1 MKQTLLYL
9 AMALILLAVI
19 SSVAL
24 LAGDSPLAGGSQ
36 ILKILEVPGRRA
48 AVISALP
55 LLAVG
60 FSFLILQ
67 PILRPRWA
75 ELFKNLLLAATFLL
89 WGAVQLMTRNLASKT
104 LGDIVIALYVTD
116 LTWTILARVR
126 VMGKTVD

>member
-9 AMALILLAVI
+9 AMALILLAAI

-24 LAGDSPLAGGSQ
+24 LASDS
-36 ILKILEVPGRRA
+36 KILEVPGRRA

-67 PILRPRWA
+67 PILRPKWA

-89 WGAVQLMTRNLASKT
+89 WGAVQLMTRNVASKT
-104 LGDIVIALYVTD
+104 LGDVVIALYVTD
-116 LTWTILARVR
+116 LAWTILARVR

>member
-1 MKQTLLYL
+1 MKQALLYL
-9 AMALILLAVI
+9 AMAPILLAAI

-24 LAGDSPLAGGSQ
+24 RASDS
-36 ILKILEVPGRRA
+36 KILEVPSRRA

-67 PILRPRWA
+67 PILRPKWA

-89 WGAVQLMTRNLASKT
+89 WGAVQLMTRNVASKA
-104 LGDIVIALYVTD
+104 LGDVVIALYVTD
-116 LTWTILARVR
+116 LAWTILARVR
-126 VMGKTVD
+126 VVGKTVD

>member
-9 AMALILLAVI
+9 AMALILLAAI

-24 LAGDSPLAGGSQ
+24 LASDS
-36 ILKILEVPGRRA
+36 KILEVPGRRA

-67 PILRPRWA
+67 PIFRPQWT

-104 LGDIVIALYVTD
+104 LGHVVIALYVTD
-116 LTWTILARVR
+116 LAWTILARVR
-126 VMGKTVD
+126 LIGKTVD

>member
-9 AMALILLAVI
+9 AMALILLAAI
-19 SSVAL
+19 SSAAL
-24 LAGDSPLAGGSQ
+24 LAGDS
-36 ILKILEVPGRRA
+36 KILEVPGRRA

-67 PILRPRWA
+67 PILRPKWA

-89 WGAVQLMTRNLASKT
+89 WGAVQLMTRNVASKT
-104 LGDIVIALYVTD
+104 LGDVVIALYVTD
-116 LTWTILARVR
+116 LAWTILARVR

>member
-24 LAGDSPLAGGSQ
+24 LASDS
-36 ILKILEVPGRRA
+36 KILEVPGRRA

-89 WGAVQLMTRNLASKT
+89 WGTVQLMTRNLASKT
-104 LGDIVIALYVTD
+104 LGDVVIALYVTD
-116 LTWTILARVR
+116 LTWTILAKVH

>member
-9 AMALILLAVI
+9 AMALILLAAI

-24 LAGDSPLAGGSQ
+24 LASDS
-36 ILKILEVPGRRA
+36 KILEVPGRRA

-89 WGAVQLMTRNLASKT
+89 WGTVQLMTRNLASKT
-104 LGDIVIALYVTD
+104 LGDVVIALYVTD
-116 LTWTILARVR
+116 LTWTILAKVH

>member
-1 MKQTLLYL
+1 MKGTLLYL

-24 LAGDSPLAGGSQ
+24 LASDS
-36 ILKILEVPGRRA
+36 KILEVPGRRA

-67 PILRPRWA
+67 PIFRPKWT

-104 LGDIVIALYVTD
+104 LGDVVIALYVTD
-116 LTWTILARVR
+116 LAWTILARVR
-126 VMGKTVD
+126 VIGRTVD

>member
-24 LAGDSPLAGGSQ
+24 LASDSQ
-36 ILKILEVPGRRA
+36 IWEVPGRRA

-67 PILRPRWA
+67 PILRPKWT

-104 LGDIVIALYVTD
+104 LGDVVIALYVAD
-116 LTWTILARVR
+116 LAWTILARVR
-126 VMGKTVD
+126 VIGKTVD

>member
-9 AMALILLAVI
+9 AMALILLAAI
-19 SSVAL
+19 SSIAL
-24 LAGDSPLAGGSQ
+24 LAGDSR
-36 ILKILEVPGRRA
+36 IFEVPGRRA

-67 PILRPRWA
+67 PILRPRWT

-89 WGAVQLMTRNLASKT
+89 WGAVQLMTRNLTSKT
-104 LGDIVIALYVTD
+104 LGDVVIALYVTD
-116 LTWTILARVR
+116 LAWTILARVR